1 MLITAVKSKKNEYM
15 KKIIFTFLGLGFLM
29 ANAQTTLPTSWSF
42 ANPTPTGA
50 ASPSPSGPESAG
62 PKGWS
67 TKLDITASGT
77 TPFTYSSGQDGSAAC
92 KLDATGEYVKIW
104 FTDKPGTL
112 SYYIKGTAISPNPP
126 FTGTFTVQQSADGAT
141 WSDLRVFTQANLT
154 TTNFVNFIDT
164 PAATSR
170 YVRFYYTQ
178 KVSGSNISLDNVTLA
193 SAPATPVA
201 KMNIKQGANDI
212 VNGSTFV
219 IGKAAATTF
228 TVENKG
234 TADTLFVS
242 GINTNGNA
250 VADYSIIGAPLAVP
264 ANSSA
269 TFTVNF
275 STSINGTRKASMTI
289 NSNDPDKAQFLVNLY
304 GIGGDYASEPTAQAS
319 ALTFS
324 NVKAYTMNVSFSATA
339 GSEKYLV
346 LRKLGSAI
354 TAAPADGQTYQR
366 GDLIG
371 DAQVAMV
378 GTDTSFKPSYV
389 LANSAYYYAVFPFNG
404 PVGFENYTSNSL
416 ANNVNSSGANA
427 GNYYTGID
435 QTKST
440 FLTDLSAKINTHDTI
455 FYSNYSSSLVN
466 NWLAKDTTAGR
477 KVVYCVYTHLP
488 YVYSEPFVWASSTS
502 NGILTREHTFAQSW
516 MPSNIGNANW
526 PNGSNAKELPEYN
539 DQHHLFPADQLNANA
554 VRSNA
559 SFGEVVTVQS
569 TSPSGFGKLGTN
581 ANGIK
586 VWEPKDEHKGDVAR
600 ALFYMSTCY
609 NGVDSKNWG
618 MGIGA
623 FSQDTAVLMKW
634 HRQDPPSEHE
644 IARHEYVY
652 SIQKNRNPFIDHPE
666 WANSINFVN
675 MTWIPTSSVGIKD
688 YNALSQV
695 QVYPNPVQESQI
707 TVSGAPFGTHALLF
721 DYSGKLIFKGE
732 VDANN
737 SIQSGKLS
745 TGVYL
750 LELNF
755 NGAKSYH
762 KVLSN

>member
-1 MLITAVKSKKNEYM
+1 
-15 KKIIFTFLGLGFLM
+15 
-29 ANAQTTLPTSWSF
+29 
-42 ANPTPTGA
+42 
-50 ASPSPSGPESAG
+50 
-62 PKGWS
+62 
-67 TKLDITASGT
+67 
-77 TPFTYSSGQDGSAAC
+77 
-92 KLDATGEYVKIW
+92 
-104 FTDKPGTL
+104 
-112 SYYIKGTAISPNPP
+112 
-126 FTGTFTVQQSADGAT
+126 
-141 WSDLRVFTQANLT
+141 
-154 TTNFVNFIDT
+154 
-164 PAATSR
+164 
-170 YVRFYYTQ
+170 
-178 KVSGSNISLDNVTLA
+178 
-193 SAPATPVA
+193 
-201 KMNIKQGANDI
+201 
-212 VNGSTFV
+212 
-219 IGKAAATTF
+219 
-228 TVENKG
+228 
-234 TADTLFVS
+234 
-242 GINTNGNA
+242 
-250 VADYSIIGAPLAVP
+250 
-264 ANSSA
+264 
-269 TFTVNF
+269 
-275 STSINGTRKASMTI
+275 
-289 NSNDPDKAQFLVNLY
+289 
-304 GIGGDYASEPTAQAS
+304 
-319 ALTFS
+319 
-324 NVKAYTMNVSFSATA
+324 MNVSFSATA
-339 GSEKYLV
+339 GSENYLV

-354 TAAPADGQTYQR
+354 TAVPTDGQTYQR

-416 ANNVNSSGANA
+416 ANSVNSSGANA

-435 QTKST
+435 PTKST
-440 FLTDLSAKINTHDTI
+440 FLTELSAKINTHDTI

-488 YVYSEPFVWASSTS
+488 YVYSEPFVWAGSTP
-502 NGILTREHTFAQSW
+502 NGILSREHTFAQSW

-526 PNGSNAKELPEYN
+526 PNGSNNKELPEYN

-554 VRSNA
+554 VRSNS

-644 IARHEYVY
+644 IARHEYIF

-675 MTWIPTSSVGIKD
+675 MTWIPTASVGFND
-688 YNALSQV
+688 VQAFSQV
-695 QVYPNPVQESQI
+695 QVYPNPIQESQI

-737 SIQSGKLS
+737 NIQSGKLS